1 MNSGEESAADG
12 LQGVWIM
19 IWVDVSL
26 RLLLPNAKLAA
37 RLSALTGLRLSPD
50 IARASHVD
58 VAVDQGSSGRCLI
71 TVGASRYEVT
81 NEADLGLRLLS
92 LIGSLLL
99 ERTGQLIVHA
109 GAIRCEKGALLF
121 CGPSYVGKSTLGFRA
136 WQAGLTLIGDDR
148 LVFHAEE
155 ASVSAFPKPLK
166 PRVSPIDTESEVP
179 MLADQFMGRLEG
191 EYHQVIARA
200 VPGMMPLEGKVP
212 VHRIFFLERSR
223 EAVSHLRRL
232 TAKEA
237 LPRWLNQMMLSQSR
251 AMLITLAP
259 LERWTQTGDVYE
271 LRVGDRD
278 TDRAL
283 HLMLSLE

>member
-1 MNSGEESAADG
+1 M
-12 LQGVWIM
+12 
-19 IWVDVSL
+19 
-26 RLLLPNAKLAA
+26 
-37 RLSALTGLRLSPD
+37 LT
-50 IARASHVD
+50 
-58 VAVDQGSSGRCLI
+58 
-71 TVGASRYEVT
+71 
-81 NEADLGLRLLS
+81 
-92 LIGSLLL
+92 
-99 ERTGQLIVHA
+99 
-109 GAIRCEKGALLF
+109 
-121 CGPSYVGKSTLGFRA
+121 
-136 WQAGLTLIGDDR
+136 
-148 LVFHAEE
+148 
-155 ASVSAFPKPLK
+155 
-166 PRVSPIDTESEVP
+166 
-179 MLADQFMGRLEG
+179 DQFMGRLEG